1 MLGAPAIGIFCGA
14 MTIPP
19 ESAPDCCGSAAQFFM
34 AAGVAEIRSGPPG
47 LEGQVMSYL
56 VYEMGLVGPAAARL
70 FASLDRERGPVMQVF
85 RCARCETL
93 LFQLQAGRVSG

>member
-56 VYEMGLVGPAAARL
+56 VYEMGLVGPAATTL
-70 FASLDRERGPVMQVF
+70 FDSLDRERGPVMEVF
-85 RCARCETL
+85 RCARCETH
-93 LFQLQAGRVSG
+93 LFRLQGRPVVG